1 MMDHIFRPLQRII
14 MLQGLE
20 RDSGRSLSCEMLQR
34 LLKEHGQSCSIAEV
48 NEQINWLENRGY
60 VKTRRLESSSLV
72 MVEILRPGIEA
83 ATGLTRAEGIDP
95 PPLED

>member
-1 MMDHIFRPLQRII
+1 

-20 RDSGRSLSCEMLQR
+20 RDPDRSLSCEMIQR
-34 LLKEHGQSCSIAEV
+34 LLKDNGQHCGLAEV

-60 VKTRRLESSSLV
+60 VKTQRLEGSSFIIV
-72 MVEILRPGIEA
+72 KILRPGIEV
-83 ATGLTRAEGIDP
+83 ATGLVRAEGIDP